1 MLNLYAPGVI
11 VIASCVQRA
20 VPSAVGSEGD
30 MAQMR
35 YTVEHEAMVR
45 TVVDGDGKLKINA
58 DEWIFDRM
66 IATKIAFAAQ

>member
-1 MLNLYAPGVI
+1 
-11 VIASCVQRA
+11 
-20 VPSAVGSEGD
+20 
-30 MAQMR
+30 MAQMQ